1 MFNLEEAITRW
12 RQQMNAAGF
21 SSDSLAELEAHLR
34 DDIEHSLPL
43 GLSLE
48 TSFQNAVQRLG
59 SGKALREEFARAA
72 RGRFRQCVPRVLF
85 SGVGAFLL
93 GVTLSYF
100 VLLPI
105 LVSASMAYAEWL
117 GFSAVRWNSH
127 DYLLFVLK
135 LGLGTGLCFEIPVL
149 LLTLV
154 KTRIINYSFCCKARK
169 YVIVL
174 NLLLAAVLTTPEMIT
189 QLLLFVPLQLL
200 YEISMWIARSWEDP
214 DKDFTAAV

>member
-12 RQQMNAAGF
+12 RQQMNALGF

-34 DDIEHSLPL
+34 DDIEYSLRS
-43 GLSLE
+43 GASLE
-48 TSFQNAVQRLG
+48 TAFQNAVQRLG
-59 SGKALREEFARAA
+59 SGKALKGEFARAA
-72 RGRFRQCVPRVLF
+72 RGRFRHCVPRVLY

-93 GVTLSYF
+93 GIALSYF

-105 LVSASMAYAEWL
+105 LVSASRAYAKWL
-117 GFSAVRWNSH
+117 GFSAVRWDSH
-127 DYLLFVLK
+127 DYFLFVLK

-154 KTRIINYSFCCKARK
+154 KTRIIDYSFCCKARK

-174 NLLLAAVLTTPEMIT
+174 NLFLAAVLTSPEVIT
-189 QLLLFVPLQLL
+189 QLILFVPLQLL
-200 YEISMWIARSWEDP
+200 YEISVWIARSWERR
-214 DKDFTAAV
+214 DKDFTAAL